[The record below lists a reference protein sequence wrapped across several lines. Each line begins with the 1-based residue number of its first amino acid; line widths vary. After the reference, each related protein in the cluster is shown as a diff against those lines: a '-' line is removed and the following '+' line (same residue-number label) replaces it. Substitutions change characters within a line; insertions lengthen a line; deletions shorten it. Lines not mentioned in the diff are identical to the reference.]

1 MLRVAL
7 RRRRMEG
14 NMSNMIELNPV
25 DFVTIGTIGPKG
37 RRTFHLQ
44 AGQDNRIVSFTIEKE
59 QAQALSSAIA
69 ELLDAIEAD
78 AAARTEAD
86 FSQLDMDLR
95 EPIEPLFRI
104 SQLGL
109 AYEANNNKI
118 ILEVQEFVPRAEED
132 FAADDEN
139 AALDDL
145 DDIDDIEDLDE
156 LEEEDAREA
165 FNLFEN
171 NEGEQQVVRMWCTR
185 EQMRALSLH
194 AMDTVKSGRP
204 DARQNGRIIFY
215 WT

>member
-1 MLRVAL
+1 
-7 RRRRMEG
+7 
-14 NMSNMIELNPV
+14 MSNVIELNPV

-69 ELLDAIEAD
+69 ELLDDIEAN
-78 AAARTEAD
+78 AAARTKAD
-86 FSQLDMDLR
+86 FSQLDMELR

-104 SQLGL
+104 AQLGL
-109 AYEANNNKI
+109 AYEANDNKI
-118 ILEVQEFVPRAEED
+118 ILVVQELVPQAAEAFSE
-132 FAADDEN
+132 DDEN
-139 AALDDL
+139 GALDDL
-145 DDIDDIEDLDE
+145 DDIDDLDE
-156 LEEEDAREA
+156 LEEEEAREA
-165 FNLFEN
+165 FNLFES
-171 NEGEQQVVRMWCTR
+171 NEGEPQVVRMWCTR

-204 DARQNGRIIFY
+204 DAKQNGRIIFY

>member
-1 MLRVAL
+1 
-7 RRRRMEG
+7 
-14 NMSNMIELNPV
+14 MSNVIELNPV

-69 ELLDAIEAD
+69 ELLDDIEAN

-86 FSQLDMDLR
+86 FSQLDMELR

-104 SQLGL
+104 AQLGL
-109 AYEANNNKI
+109 AYEANDNKI
-118 ILEVQEFVPRAEED
+118 ILVVQELVPQAAEAFSE
-132 FAADDEN
+132 DDEN
-139 AALDDL
+139 GELDDLDDL
-145 DDIDDIEDLDE
+145 DDIDD
-156 LEEEDAREA
+156 LEEEEAREA
-165 FNLFEN
+165 FNLFES
-171 NEGEQQVVRMWCTR
+171 NEGEPQVVRMWCTR

-204 DARQNGRIIFY
+204 DAKQNGRIIFY

>member
-1 MLRVAL
+1 
-7 RRRRMEG
+7 
-14 NMSNMIELNPV
+14 MSNVIELNPV

-69 ELLDAIEAD
+69 ELLDDIDSSAAI
-78 AAARTEAD
+78 RTEAD
-86 FSQLDMDLR
+86 FSQLDMELR

-109 AYEANNNKI
+109 AYEANDNKI
-118 ILEVQEFVPRAEED
+118 ILVVQELVPQAAEAFSE
-132 FAADDEN
+132 DDEN
-139 AALDDL
+139 PALDEL
-145 DDIDDIEDLDE
+145 DDIDDLDE
-156 LEEEDAREA
+156 LEEEEAREA
-165 FNLFEN
+165 FNLFES
-171 NEGEQQVVRMWCTR
+171 NEGEPQVVRMWCTR

-204 DARQNGRIIFY
+204 DAKQNGRIIFY
-215 WT
+215 WS

>member
-1 MLRVAL
+1 
-7 RRRRMEG
+7 
-14 NMSNMIELNPV
+14 MSNVIELNPV

-69 ELLDAIEAD
+69 ELLDDIEAD

-86 FSQLDMDLR
+86 FSQLDMELR

-109 AYEANNNKI
+109 AYEANDNKI
-118 ILEVQEFVPRAEED
+118 ILVVQELVPQAAEE
-132 FAADDEN
+132 FSEADEN
-139 AALDDL
+139 EALDDL
-145 DDIDDIEDLDE
+145 DDIDDLDE
-156 LEEEDAREA
+156 LEEEEAREA
-165 FNLFEN
+165 FNLFES
-171 NEGEQQVVRMWCTR
+171 NEGEPQVVRMWCTR

-204 DARQNGRIIFY
+204 DAKQNGRIIFY
-215 WT
+215 WS